1 MNPQGKSASEVAGST
16 RSTSVPRSCQGK
28 SYEYHQECHGERMR
42 FNERRGQRGV
52 WECRKCTHVI
62 TADEHDEMVR
72 WAERGQL

>member
-1 MNPQGKSASEVAGST
+1 
-16 RSTSVPRSCQGK
+16 
-28 SYEYHQECHGERMR
+28 MR